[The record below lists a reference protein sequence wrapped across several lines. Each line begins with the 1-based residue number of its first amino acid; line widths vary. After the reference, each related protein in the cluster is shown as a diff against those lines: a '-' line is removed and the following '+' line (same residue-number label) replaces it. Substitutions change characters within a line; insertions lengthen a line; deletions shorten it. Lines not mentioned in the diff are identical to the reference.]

1 MGQRV
6 EQWLEDIRGLGEA
19 HYLMAER
26 IRELALSAGAGVT
39 EEVKYGGI
47 LFSAGPSFCGVFAY
61 AKHVSVEFSHGADLP
76 DPHGVLEGAGKFRRH
91 IKLHALD
98 DIADKHV
105 SDYIEHA
112 MQQASKH

>member
-1 MGQRV
+1 
-6 EQWLEDIRGLGEA
+6 
-19 HYLMAER
+19 MAER

-47 LFSAGPSFCGVFAY
+47 LFSAGQSFCGVFAY

-76 DPHGVLEGAGKFRRH
+76 DPHGVLEGTGKFRRH
-91 IKLHALD
+91 IKLHALA